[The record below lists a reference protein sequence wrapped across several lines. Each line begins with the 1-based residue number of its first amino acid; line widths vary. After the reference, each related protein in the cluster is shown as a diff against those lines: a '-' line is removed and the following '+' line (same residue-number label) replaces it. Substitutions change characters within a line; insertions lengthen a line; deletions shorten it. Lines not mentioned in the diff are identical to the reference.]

1 MARQCL
7 RCSCLPGWHGGQRL
21 WGLLL
26 RHGWVLRTG
35 SGTQAFRA
43 TSPSP
48 SHHTPWACSR
58 AVRGAAAGGLTRGCP
73 TRVSHPGALPPPRP
87 AASDAER
94 LLPRAGLTLPA
105 LT

>member
-35 SGTQAFRA
+35 SGTQAFRD

-48 SHHTPWACSR
+48 STTHRGR
-58 AVRGAAAGGLTRGCP
+58 APGLC
-73 TRVSHPGALPPPRP
+73 
-87 AASDAER
+87 AER
-94 LLPRAGLTLPA
+94 QRVGSHVAAPRV
-105 LT
+105 